1 MLQYLSGKFYQEPQ
15 PHSREPRAALF
26 LNRFTRTSS
35 IMFATGGVSQILGVE
50 PEQLTGKSFYYC
62 IAESCLGEAVKCLE
76 SAKSNDSIAYLRFW
90 YRNPLQT
97 VSRAHSVVMDDDE
110 ENEEDDDGGVRIR
123 ESSRS
128 SVEMRDATPQPNG
141 VGLQQNNSSNTGPS
155 VNGVG
160 DESAVIDGTPSRS
173 RVASEALTG
182 HNRSLSERIA
192 NEPPSLRNRM
202 VDLDRAIEE
211 RVMNRMSPPAR
222 PSHGHSS
229 FGNITDVDGT
239 VSNGQSSSG
248 NSTDLD
254 GNARDAIFDRPELQR
269 SDSSQTSPDPDQG
282 MEIEAVISCTSDG
295 LVVVLRKAHPLTPHT
310 MGAADEPYFAN
321 GLFASPWAPQ
331 PVMPPQMQQTTV
343 NPDIVFPGMPEPAE
357 AGFMAAIRDVAVFAW
372 SLTGIN
378 GSLTQY
384 GYGQP
389 SGEALP
395 PGGLPV
401 WDPNDII
408 GPKND
413 AYNGFSGSRHRPLK
427 SMGYPSLPHL
437 DESSSSEDEVVW
449 KREPT
454 MSAWRRP
461 KRRAHHDAFGEDG
474 VDGIDGQGLDGSRK
488 RPSKDSSSS

>member
-1 MLQYLSGKFYQEPQ
+1 MLQYLSGKFYQEPV
-15 PHSREPRAALF
+15 PHFREPRAALF
-26 LNRFTRTSS
+26 LNRFSRTSS

-50 PEQLTGKSFYYC
+50 PCQLSGKSFYYC
-62 IAESCLGEAVKCLE
+62 IAESCLSEAVKCLE

-97 VSRAHSVVMDDDE
+97 VSSAHSVVMDDE
-110 ENEEDDDGGVRIR
+110 EESESDDDGGVRIR

-128 SVEMRDATPQPNG
+128 SVEMRDATPQ
-141 VGLQQNNSSNTGPS
+141 LADASLRRTNSSNSAPQ
-155 VNGVG
+155 VDGVA
-160 DESAVIDGTPSRS
+160 DESAVIDCTSSRS
-173 RVASEALTG
+173 RIANERLIS

-192 NEPPSLRNRM
+192 NEPPNLRNRM

-211 RVMNRMSPPAR
+211 RVMNRMTSSSR
-222 PSHGHSS
+222 TSH
-229 FGNITDVDGT
+229 
-239 VSNGQSSSG
+239 GQSSSD

-254 GNARDAIFDRPELQR
+254 GNACDAIFDRPELQR
-269 SDSSQTSPDPDQG
+269 SASSQTSPDPDLG

-310 MGAADEPYFAN
+310 MGVSEEPYFAN

-343 NPDIVFPGMPEPAE
+343 NPQIVFPGMPEPAE

-384 GYGQP
+384 GHGQP

-401 WDPNDII
+401 WDPNDIV
-408 GPKND
+408 GQKND
-413 AYNGFSGSRHRPLK
+413 AYNGFSGSKHRPLQG
-427 SMGYPSLPHL
+427 MGDPSCPRL
-437 DESSSSEDEVVW
+437 DESSSSEDEVLW

-474 VDGIDGQGLDGSRK
+474 IDGIDGQGSDGSRK
-488 RPSKDSSSS
+488 RPSKDSSAG

>member
-1 MLQYLSGKFYQEPQ
+1 MLQYLSGKFYQEPL

-35 IMFATGGVSQILGVE
+35 IMFASGGVSQILGVE

-90 YRNPLQT
+90 YRNPLQA
-97 VSRAHSVVMDDDE
+97 VSSAHSVVMDDDE
-110 ENEEDDDGGVRIR
+110 ESESDDDGGVRIR

-141 VGLQQNNSSNTGPS
+141 VSFQHNESSTIPAIQA
-155 VNGVG
+155 NGIPNG
-160 DESAVIDGTPSRS
+160 SAIADSTPSRS
-173 RVASEALTG
+173 RVASESLTS
-182 HNRSLSERIA
+182 HNGSLSERIA
-192 NEPPSLRNRM
+192 AEPPSLRNRM

-211 RVMNRMSPPAR
+211 RVMNRMSPPTR
-222 PSHGHSS
+222 TSH
-229 FGNITDVDGT
+229 
-239 VSNGQSSSG
+239 GQSSSG
-248 NSTDLD
+248 TSTDLE

-295 LVVVLRKAHPLTPHT
+295 LVVVLRKAHPLTPNT

-343 NPDIVFPGMPEPAE
+343 NPQIVFPGMPEPAE

-401 WDPNDII
+401 WDPNDIV
-408 GPKND
+408 GQEND
-413 AYNGFSGSRHRPLK
+413 AYNGFSGSIHRPLNR
-427 SMGYPSLPHL
+427 MGDPSYPHL

-474 VDGIDGQGLDGSRK
+474 FDGIDGQGSDGSRK